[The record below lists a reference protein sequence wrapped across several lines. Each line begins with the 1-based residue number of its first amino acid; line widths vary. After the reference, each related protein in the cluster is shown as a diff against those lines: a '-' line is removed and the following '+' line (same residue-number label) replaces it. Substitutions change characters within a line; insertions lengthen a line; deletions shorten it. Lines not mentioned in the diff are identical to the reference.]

1 MTLEWITESIIYY
14 PVSHFTFPS
23 IISLFFFPNF
33 FNIFRIYFLNF
44 FGAGWTVSEGNGLNN
59 RCDSRHGNWIE
70 TWMQYATA
78 TGATVAA
85 LMTLRGSRNRR
96 GKHLIVKH
104 RQHPRQKNQ
113 DYKMKSLIWFNVDW
127 TGRRQGAPVPIQI
140 EPNQFDN
147 NRNIS
152 EFDFD
157 GRRDKGNCR
166 NSTPPPPVEFLHE
179 TRRLSIAD
187 CRIDCYEIPQ
197 IVTKRSVRQFP
208 AGKSMEI

>member
-1 MTLEWITESIIYY
+1 MANPTGKYDADS
-14 PVSHFTFPS
+14 FKM
-23 IISLFFFPNF
+23 IISQIHGHVPLFGCSSDAGMNHRIHHLLPSESFHISIHYFSFFFPNF

-104 RQHPRQKNQ
+104 RQHPRQKNK

-166 NSTPPPPVEFLHE
+166 NSTPPPP
-179 TRRLSIAD
+179 
-187 CRIDCYEIPQ
+187 P
-197 IVTKRSVRQFP
+197 
-208 AGKSMEI
+208 